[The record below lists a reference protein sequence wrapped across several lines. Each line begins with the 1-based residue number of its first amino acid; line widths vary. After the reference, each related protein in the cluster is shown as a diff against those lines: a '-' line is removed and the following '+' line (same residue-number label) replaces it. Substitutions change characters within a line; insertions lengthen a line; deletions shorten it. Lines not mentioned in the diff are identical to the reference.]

1 MRGAWKI
8 AEIEDLAKIKKL
20 MTEITTPDKKSLMD
34 AVAPMVADSSKKL
47 GGEAFVKFVL
57 DSGKNFK

>member
-1 MRGAWKI
+1 
-8 AEIEDLAKIKKL
+8 

-57 DSGKNFK
+57 DTGKNFK